1 MTSFR
6 YLRSLSQ
13 IYCLRIDFAFCL
25 GFYTRTL
32 LAKLCSVFKVLP
44 PPGAWRTGQLFNFI
58 KPSSSCQEL
67 FWICSRRPGFSSLP
81 SAWRHLN
88 MLPACRPFCK
98 YFFRFLEF
106 FFALVFYSS
115 PAASLEATLLIYPIF
130 SPLASP
136 PLRSPSLRNARQ
148 RCNYFKILSLVFTL
162 FLSWWILF

>member
-148 RCNYFKILSLVFTL
+148 RCNYFKILSLVFSAH
-162 FLSWWILF
+162 FSW